1 LDLLDEFESLST
13 LLLRD
18 TDEFDVDRSRDED
31 DEEEGLSG
39 FFLWP
44 LLGVSRAD
52 VLLVLLEWLLPL
64 SLRWL
69 VLVVLHDDAL
79 LVSEAAESDRSRLR
93 FERLL
98 PMFNGITHHT
108 KHNEQVV
115 VTRLKR
121 ESSQPQQQ
129 QTTTT
134 KTTKEREF
142 SEAREEILAK
152 FHNARCQALGC
163 WGFPR
168 NQKGQANP
176 EP

>member
-121 ESSQPQQQ
+121 ESSQQTTTNNNNQQQ
-129 QTTTT
+129 QQPTTTT
-134 KTTKEREF
+134 TT
-142 SEAREEILAK
+142 
-152 FHNARCQALGC
+152 NNNN
-163 WGFPR
+163 
-168 NQKGQANP
+168 NQDNEGEGIQRS
-176 EP
+176 